1 MLLFSKPYLL
11 TFLDEVYTDA
21 VQQAQ
26 KKSEIVSLLIYYLSL
41 DRDGGWGW
49 YFFLF
54 DATIITA
61 SATLLL

>member
-41 DRDGGWGW
+41 DRDGG
-49 YFFLF
+49 
-54 DATIITA
+54 
-61 SATLLL
+61 